1 MALEVLLFL
10 YQKKKKDDDSRLSI
24 SERYSSK
31 DDYLEKISN
40 YSKELI
46 KQRFLLDFD
55 LENILS
61 RSEERWDYFNK

>member
-1 MALEVLLFL
+1 MSSEDIDINGENIDGQFSTIDEIKEVIKLNV
-10 YQKKKKDDDSRLSI
+10 KD
-24 SERYSSK
+24 
-31 DDYLEKISN
+31 EKISN

>member
-1 MALEVLLFL
+1 M
-10 YQKKKKDDDSRLSI
+10 KMGMRLSI